1 MMIMIMIMRTMIILM
16 TLMMMTLMMMTMM
29 MMTLIMMA
37 LIMILKT
44 FRLGESGSCEEQVEP
59 SAAQGEAVQVIVII
73 IIIIIIIII
82 VDIIIMI
89 CLLSKYLPDLEGF
102 PAAPNKSGT
111 GLFCA
116 RCKVFDDEY
125 ECDEYHDHIRAFTM
139 MTMMIMMII
148 VVVHLQ

>member
-1 MMIMIMIMRTMIILM
+1 
-16 TLMMMTLMMMTMM
+16 
-29 MMTLIMMA
+29 
-37 LIMILKT
+37 MILKT

-59 SAAQGEAVQVIVII
+59 SAAQGEAVQVI

-89 CLLSKYLPDLEGF
+89 CLLSKYLPDLEGI

-125 ECDEYHDHIRAFTM
+125 ECDEYYITGQYCAFTM